1 MFVCMARLKLDLV
14 DILRCASL
22 LKIQLD
28 SLEDLVMKLYMKSPY
43 FLVVEAPIP
52 DKVLISW
59 QSIEYRNF
67 DKS

>member
-1 MFVCMARLKLDLV
+1 MARLKLDLV

-52 DKVLISW
+52 DQVLIS
-59 QSIEYRNF
+59 
-67 DKS
+67 